1 MFHHVQ
7 HNDAVLVSVQL
18 LRRRQPRRRRLLVR
32 LLLSSELVPPAVNLA
47 DGKSSTKMSRRWRPL
62 PTSAS
67 TPSKWLEDRPSSLPK
82 TTRALEEGE
91 ENEQRWEKGDG
102 QRREKGGGP
111 IGAKSSFQAC
121 W

>member
-1 MFHHVQ
+1 MMRCLCLSSSCDGGSLV
-7 HNDAVLVSVQL
+7 DAAS
-18 LRRRQPRRRRLLVR
+18 
-32 LLLSSELVPPAVNLA
+32 SSACYSELVPPAVNLA
-47 DGKSSTKMSRRWRPL
+47 DGKRSTKMSRRWRPL

-82 TTRALEEGE
+82 TMRALEEGE